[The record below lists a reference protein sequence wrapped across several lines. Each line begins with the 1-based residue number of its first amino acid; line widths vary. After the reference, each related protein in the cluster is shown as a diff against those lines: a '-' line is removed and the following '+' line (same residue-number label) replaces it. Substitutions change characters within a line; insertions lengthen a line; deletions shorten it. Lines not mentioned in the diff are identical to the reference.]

1 MRRIA
6 HLSDLHFGATDPVVV
21 EALAADLASDPPDLV
36 VVSGDLTMR
45 ARSREFRA
53 ARRFLERLPAPVLA
67 VPGNHD
73 VTPFKLVER
82 FLDPFG
88 AWRREF
94 GRDTEWHWQDAE
106 LGIVGLNTARRWGS
120 FFDWSQGRV
129 GREALA
135 RLSARMAAL
144 PPGLFRIVVAH
155 HPFLPPLQAPRRHRL
170 VGGAER
176 ALEAFL
182 AHGVRMVLS
191 GHLHLGYVRDDHR
204 AKVAAPAVGDSV
216 TAARRLLV
224 VQAAT
229 ATSTRL
235 RGEPNAYNRITVE
248 GGVAR
253 VEPRVWTGEGWAGG
267 GGGQP
272 PAARP
277 PSRSA
282 SGSASADSPAI
293 AQNPA
298 PPSPA

>member
-6 HLSDLHFGATDPVVV
+6 HLSDLHFGATDPEVVA
-21 EALAADLASDPPDLV
+21 ALAADLAADPPDLV
-36 VVSGDLTMR
+36 IVSGDLTMR
-45 ARSREFRA
+45 ARRREFRE

-73 VTPFKLVER
+73 VPPFQLVDR
-82 FLDPFG
+82 FVDPFG
-88 AWRREF
+88 AWRREL
-94 GRDTEWHWQDAE
+94 GRETEWHWQDAE
-106 LGIVGLNTARRWGS
+106 LGIIGLNTARRWGS
-120 FFDWSQGRV
+120 AFDWSQGRV
-129 GREALA
+129 SRGALA
-135 RLSARMAAL
+135 RLSARLAAL

-155 HPFLPPLQAPRRHRL
+155 HPFLPPPQAPGLRL

-176 ALEAFL
+176 ALDAFL

-191 GHLHLGYVRDDHR
+191 GHFHLGYVRDDHR
-204 AKVAAPAVGDSV
+204 AKLAAPEVGEAV

-229 ATSTRL
+229 ATSIRL

-248 GGVAR
+248 DGMAR
-253 VEPRVWTGEGWAGG
+253 VEPRIWTGQGWEGGD
-267 GGGQP
+267 Q
-272 PAARP
+272 AR

-282 SGSASADSPAI
+282 SGSASAESPAI

-298 PPSPA
+298 PPKPA